1 MNITSTLICS
11 LILLTFVSCG
21 SQLRKDHGAIAF
33 SSNFYSAEF
42 RACGEIQHGMAVCSL
57 KEGSDYNQV
66 NLQIQGYNYG
76 TIKVSSD
83 GCELSQETF
92 RYSENGLMD
101 IKILG
106 KATKSCL
113 IQFVVQPEYSEQQT
127 QDLVLEDFKGAIYL
141 RSTKLSWSALEKGSR
156 VKQNLS
162 DKWTIPFTDGP
173 DVRVVFFS
181 DRCNVNY
188 DKTIKLTNNKIQ
200 LTLGEL
206 STELTKDLKTC
217 VLIGALIGKN
227 KVIRLTWLLSVYDQ
241 NYNRLP
247 IPNIKL
253 SKNKITVESDA
264 NTSVVS
270 VNDKYKI
277 DRKGKFKFN
286 TVKQNIVRV
295 ITVNGRSRIGI
306 WDPKGQKFLWK

>member
-1 MNITSTLICS
+1 M
-11 LILLTFVSCG
+11 
-21 SQLRKDHGAIAF
+21 
-33 SSNFYSAEF
+33 
-42 RACGEIQHGMAVCSL
+42 
-57 KEGSDYNQV
+57 
-66 NLQIQGYNYG
+66 
-76 TIKVSSD
+76 
-83 GCELSQETF
+83 
-92 RYSENGLMD
+92 
-101 IKILG
+101 
-106 KATKSCL
+106 
-113 IQFVVQPEYSEQQT
+113 
-127 QDLVLEDFKGAIYL
+127 
-141 RSTKLSWSALEKGSR
+141 
-156 VKQNLS
+156 
-162 DKWTIPFTDGP
+162 
-173 DVRVVFFS
+173 
-181 DRCNVNY
+181 
-188 DKTIKLTNNKIQ
+188 
-200 LTLGEL
+200 
-206 STELTKDLKTC
+206 
-217 VLIGALIGKN
+217 IGALIGKN